1 MKEVVAV
8 LILLAVLI
16 GFVVWNAIYINN
28 VAIRLGDAVE
38 ALPDIADPG
47 CPAAAKALHDEW
59 ENYAP
64 IVGISVSYSIADRV
78 GEQSAVLAAC
88 AECGDAP
95 GYASARALLA
105 DSLRDLRRAE
115 QFSPKSLF

>member
-1 MKEVVAV
+1 MKEAIAALV
-8 LILLAVLI
+8 LLALLI
-16 GFVVWNAIYINN
+16 GFVVWNALYINN
-28 VAIRLGDAVE
+28 VAIRLTEAVG

-47 CPAAAKALHDEW
+47 CSAAAKALHDEW
-59 ENYAP
+59 EKYAP
-64 IVGISVSYSIADRV
+64 VIGISVSYSVADRV

-88 AECGDAP
+88 AACGDEP

-115 QFSPKSLF
+115 QFSPRSLF

>member
-1 MKEVVAV
+1 MKEVVAI

-28 VAIRLGDAVE
+28 VAIRLGNAVE
-38 ALPDIADPG
+38 ALPDIVDPD
-47 CPAAAKALHDEW
+47 CSAAAKALHDEW
-59 ENYAP
+59 ERYAP

-78 GEQSAVLAAC
+78 GEQSAVLVAC
-88 AECGDAP
+88 AQCGDAP

-105 DSLRDLRRAE
+105 DTLLDLRRTE
-115 QFSPKSLF
+115 QFSPRSLF